1 MYLEMQKEERKE
13 KNVSIIQR
21 QDSVKQRNTRDY
33 NVRIRDKKEKY
44 LKHMSQQIQ
53 KNGRGVNI
61 IQRKDGIEREI
72 IVYVKGHETK
82 GTVMEE
88 KEATYIITTETE
100 NIEVPKDDVVP
111 MYSNEGK
118 SNETFDSVMEYGILS
133 PSARAEKGVSPGAT
147 TRDSRMDGYNM
158 RTDICVNTFSI
169 PGHTDIFNGAANGA
183 YLIALEN
190 SDAPA
195 FRMPSVDKCEEY
207 LNGTAD
213 GKEKLAIIP
222 KHSPFLY
229 KEYVLNL
236 YIQAKNKEIA
246 SCIRDIFQ
254 ERIRRT
260 MLIIAKADESE
271 TNFGENRISEIAPT
285 SFVYILLPENS
296 TVSPEKATRDKIV
309 KVSMIEKKLKV
320 PITGYFADA
329 DGNDISGV
337 TFEIDLDVP
346 NYEEVLGNLGEGTYH
361 SHLVRL

>member
-13 KNVSIIQR
+13 KNVPIIQR
-21 QDSVKQRNTRDY
+21 QDSVKQRNTGDY

-44 LKHMSQQIQ
+44 LKYMSQQIQ
-53 KNGRGVNI
+53 KKGRGVNI
-61 IQRKDGIEREI
+61 IQRKDGIEKGI

-82 GTVMEE
+82 GTVVEE
-88 KEATYIITTETE
+88 KEATYIITIGTI
-100 NIEVPKDDVVP
+100 NIEVQKDDVVP

-158 RTDICVNTFSI
+158 GTDICVNTFSI

-195 FRMPSVDKCEEY
+195 FRMPSVDECEKY
-207 LNGTAD
+207 LNGIA
-213 GKEKLAIIP
+213 GRQEQLAIIRQYF
-222 KHSPFLY
+222 SSTY
-229 KEYVLNL
+229 KEKVLNL
-236 YIQAKNKEIA
+236 YIQAKNEELT
-246 SCIRDIFQ
+246 SYIRDIFQ

-260 MLIIAKADESE
+260 MLIIANADESE
-271 TNFGENRISEIAPT
+271 TNFGENRIPEIAPN

-296 TVSPEKATRDKIV
+296 TVSPEKAAGDKIV
-309 KVSMIEKKLKV
+309 KVSMMRKTLLV
-320 PITGYFADA
+320 PIEGYFADA

-346 NYEEVLGNLGEGTYH
+346 NYEEVLGALGEGTYH